1 MKLGA
6 CSPIWA
12 HHHFK
17 SYGKLIRLMSRV
29 RHCYLSSGGSYFNC
43 GLLDVQVLFSKTL
56 SLKQWFSLGLLTVGC
71 IINHVGHSSAQ
82 SESFS
87 FQVDKYLLF
96 MLVQIFSSCIAGVY
110 NEYLLK
116 GKAGDVPF
124 LTQSFFMYLDS
135 IICNFGYMYFNG
147 TFSKAISPEGIA
159 ALKQPIVIAIILN
172 NTIAGLIT
180 AILLKKLN
188 SILKQFA
195 ASLEIIFTAILVW
208 LLFGKAITTYTFLAI
223 LIVCTS
229 IYIYSTSPIQN
240 PTAKSNNQETISQD
254 GKKGEHV

>member
-1 MKLGA
+1 M
-6 CSPIWA
+6 
-12 HHHFK
+12 
-17 SYGKLIRLMSRV
+17 
-29 RHCYLSSGGSYFNC
+29 
-43 GLLDVQVLFSKTL
+43 LFSKQL
-56 SLKQWFSLGLLTVGC
+56 SLKQWFSLVLLTFGC
-71 IINHVGHSSAQ
+71 IIQHVGHSSAE
-82 SESFS
+82 SSSFS
-87 FQVDKYLLF
+87 FQVDRYLLL

-147 TFSKAISPEGIA
+147 SFSKAVSPEGLA
-159 ALKQPIVIAIILN
+159 ALKQPIVLAIILN
-172 NTIAGLIT
+172 NTIAGLVT

-208 LLFGKAITTYTFLAI
+208 LLFGKAITTYTFISI

-240 PTAKSNNQETISQD
+240 PSAGGSSSDTVVQDSNSR
-254 GKKGEHV
+254 KGERV